1 LLRIVISRI
10 RSSRRISNNDSRS
23 ADEITFEIAY
33 SSASLGNVNGGPER
47 FMYGAANQ
55 PVPEPTTMVLLG
67 TGLAGIAGVVRRR
80 KMAKAA
86 AADSDAKQE

>member
-1 LLRIVISRI
+1 
-10 RSSRRISNNDSRS
+10 
-23 ADEITFEIAY
+23 
-33 SSASLGNVNGGPER
+33 
-47 FMYGAANQ
+47 MYGAATQ